1 MENSNLDSVPIFLFK
16 RLVSAFT
23 LICFV
28 STTLIV
34 PVAEAGTTVTIQP
47 PSGVTSTWATFSAQP
62 NNWVSM
68 ANSRGYGEDI
78 KWPKLN
84 YTKIAESNWSPDRAN
99 ENQASFD
106 WKMIEGERWITN
118 GREELGQAGVPS
130 SQISA
135 RINALPKTSSYVF
148 AAYSPTNAELVI
160 EIQKVEKTPDGKLI
174 VYRADYTPHH
184 GEFNRW
190 KRDYL
195 TPGEDADPSK
205 MGYNPFANFKG
216 ALSDNTFH
224 NISWEAAGVAVGMAM
239 RASDAHIGYIASDK
253 SRFTQKVKKSG
264 GLLKKKVTVTI
275 QGFAKPQWFIA
286 TPLEV
291 QPEGGISSIC
301 VVNNGIATANGN
313 TSTCDSPYHLV
324 TSGVSIMSWSGG
336 NVPENEELLYNYVY
350 KKSSF
355 TVLAFTILT
364 FALTWGLASAFTAVI
379 GPAAAGTAGVATGGA
394 GLSSATIG
402 AIGAGIYAG
411 TAVLQG
417 ADITS
422 AQAGWAGSTGN
433 GVLKP
438 NVGAMSKHQVGLNQ
452 GIHNKQIASRV
463 GTGLQGFQSLYH
475 GECPENMTGK
485 DCIAAGLDT
494 GSMHRTDSYLESNVV
509 RSLREAEARCREQ
522 GLSGKALARCS
533 APKAGEWTIQ
543 TGM

>member
-1 MENSNLDSVPIFLFK
+1 MENTMEELKAPTSLFK
-16 RLVSAFT
+16 RIVSAVT
-23 LICFV
+23 LICFSSSILV
-28 STTLIV
+28 V
-34 PVAEAGTTVTIQP
+34 PSAQAGTTVDIAP
-47 PSGVTSTWATFSAQP
+47 ASGISSTWATYSAQP

-68 ANSRGYGEDI
+68 ANSRGYGQNV

-84 YTKIAESNWSPDRAN
+84 FTKIAESNWSADRTN

-130 SQISA
+130 SQIST

-148 AAYSPTNAELVI
+148 AAYTPENAELVI
-160 EIQKVEKTPDGKLI
+160 EIQKVEKSPDGKLT

-184 GEFNRW
+184 GEYNKW
-190 KRDYL
+190 KRDFL
-195 TPGEDADPSK
+195 TPAEDADPSRL
-205 MGYNPFANFKG
+205 GNNPFQNFKG
-216 ALSDNTFH
+216 ATNDNAFH
-224 NISWEAAGVAVGMAM
+224 NISWEAVGVAVGMAM
-239 RASDAHIGYIASDK
+239 RASDAHIGYIASTK
-253 SRFTQKVKKSG
+253 TRFTQKVKKSG
-264 GLLKKKVTVTI
+264 GALKKKVKVTI
-275 QGFAKPQWFIA
+275 EGFAKPQWFIA

-301 VVNNGIATANGN
+301 AVNVGGATGYGN
-313 TSTCDSPYHLV
+313 TSSCDSPYHLV

-336 NVPENEELLYNYVY
+336 NMPEIEEKLYNYVY

-364 FALTWGLASAFTAVI
+364 FALTWGIASALATAV
-379 GPAAAGTAGVATGGA
+379 GPSFAAMAGNITPLVAG
-394 GLSSATIG
+394 S
-402 AIGAGIYAG
+402 IGAGVYAG

-417 ADITS
+417 ADIVD
-422 AQAGWAGSTGN
+422 AQGGWAGSTGN

-438 NVGAMSKHQVGLNQ
+438 NVSAQSRHEKGLNQ
-452 GIHNKQIASRV
+452 GIKNKQITSRV
-463 GTGLQGFQSLYH
+463 GTGLAGYQNLYK
-475 GECPENMTGK
+475 GNCPETMAGK

-509 RSLREAEARCREQ
+509 RQLREAEVRCKAL
-522 GLSGKALARCS
+522 GLAGKALAACT
-533 APKAGEWTIQ
+533 APQNGAWTIS